1 MFKYS
6 DLFDSEV
13 INCLG
18 NYLDFELLNIDKGT
32 DWITLSPNYSTE
44 VIAGAGSGGVYVAYG
59 EGEIEKRPILFISSE
74 GQAGKLGNDL
84 SEFVAMIIE
93 IPYWFD
99 LLKFSGGGKLSEM
112 RKTAQFMFA
121 EFNEE
126 YPDYN
131 KAKTILKSKLAVA
144 NISDPIALLHS
155 YMQNSDCKVLASEGW
170 EYESLFNIFVS
181 SDNKAWK

>member
-1 MFKYS
+1 
-6 DLFDSEV
+6 
-13 INCLG
+13 
-18 NYLDFELLNIDKGT
+18 
-32 DWITLSPNYSTE
+32 
-44 VIAGAGSGGVYVAYG
+44 
-59 EGEIEKRPILFISSE
+59 
-74 GQAGKLGNDL
+74 
-84 SEFVAMIIE
+84 
-93 IPYWFD
+93 
-99 LLKFSGGGKLSEM
+99 
-112 RKTAQFMFA
+112 MFA